1 MVEELLT
8 QGYGYLNPGLRE
20 AQPWDKVNALY
31 ATQSQQWG
39 AAMLAH
45 RYGEAFTSGALRQ
58 EGEKALEE
66 WKALLIADARKELAL
81 GDMDE
86 ALVDDFIGKVEKNS
100 KDSL

>member
-1 MVEELLT
+1 
-8 QGYGYLNPGLRE
+8 
-20 AQPWDKVNALY
+20 
-31 ATQSQQWG
+31 
-39 AAMLAH
+39 MLAH

-81 GDMDE
+81 GDMNST
-86 ALVDDFIGKVEKNS
+86 LVEDFAQKVEKNC